1 MYRTAC
7 GAGPT
12 SPRRRRTA
20 VHQHIRWAPLRCA
33 SAMSMRAFVVT
44 APCVA
49 EVRDVDRPVPINGQV
64 IVDVERA
71 GVCGTDAEIFA
82 GHMSYLETGDAGYPI
97 RIGHE
102 WSGTVSAVGD
112 DVDTAWVG
120 RRVTGDT

>member
-12 SPRRRRTA
+12 SLRRRRTA
-20 VHQHIRWAPLRCA
+20 VHQRIRSAPLGRA
-33 SAMSMRAFVVT
+33 AAMSMRAFVVT

-49 EVRDVDRPVPINGQV
+49 EVRDVDRPVPIKGQV

-82 GHMSYLETGDAGYPI
+82 GHMSYLETGDAGYPL

-102 WSGTVSAVGD
+102 WCGVVSAVGD
-112 DVDTAWVG
+112 NADAAWLG
-120 RRVTGDT
+120 RR